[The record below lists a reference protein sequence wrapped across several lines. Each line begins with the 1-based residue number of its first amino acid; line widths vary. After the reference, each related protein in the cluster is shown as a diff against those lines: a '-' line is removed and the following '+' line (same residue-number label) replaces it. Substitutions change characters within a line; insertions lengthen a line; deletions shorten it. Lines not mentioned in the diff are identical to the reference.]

1 MIKKLV
7 TVAAASTFLMAAP
20 LAFAQDATNPPA
32 DTSGTAPAASGT
44 TGSDTTGGAGAS
56 GTTTGTDT
64 TGGASTSGSDTSGTT
79 GTSGTTTDTS
89 GTTTGTAGSASTT
102 TTDGGEVAGTY
113 LTEQSTDQISAD
125 DYIGTTVY
133 NSNNESIGE
142 INDLILQKDGGIVA
156 AVIGVGGFLGIG
168 EKNVAVPMSN
178 IMVSQNE
185 TGSDL
190 KLTTSETADT
200 LKNAPEFKTLDEQ
213 NMNAATPS
221 TTDPATGTTPADPA
235 TGTTPAAPA
244 SGTTAPANGD
254 TTAQ

>member
-56 GTTTGTDT
+56 GTATGTDT
-64 TGGASTSGSDTSGTT
+64 TGGASTSGTAPD
-79 GTSGTTTDTS
+79 TSGTTTDTS
-89 GTTTGTAGSASTT
+89 GTATGTAGSASTT
-102 TTDGGEVAGTY
+102 TTDSGEVAGTY

-142 INDLILQKDGGIVA
+142 INDLILQKNGGIVA

-190 KLTTSETADT
+190 KLTTSETSDT

-221 TTDPATGTTPADPA
+221 TTDPATGSTPA
-235 TGTTPAAPA
+235 TPAAPA
-244 SGTTAPANGD
+244 TGTAPANGD

>member
-44 TGSDTTGGAGAS
+44 TGTDATGS
-56 GTTTGTDT
+56 G
-64 TGGASTSGSDTSGTT
+64 TSGTT
-79 GTSGTTTDTS
+79 DTSGAAGTSGTTDTS
-89 GTTTGTAGSASTT
+89 GTAGTASST

-113 LTEQSTDQISAD
+113 LTEQSPDQISAD

-133 NSNNESIGE
+133 NANNESIGE
-142 INDLILQKDGGIVA
+142 INDLIIEKNGGVVA

-178 IMVSQNE
+178 IMVSQAE
-185 TGSDL
+185 DGSSL
-190 KLTTSETADT
+190 KLSTSETSDT
-200 LKNAPEFKTLDEQ
+200 LKNAPEFKTLDDQ
-213 NMNAATPS
+213 NTTASTPA
-221 TTDPATGTTPADPA
+221 TTDPATGTTPPAAPVDPAAPA
-235 TGTTPAAPA
+235 TGTAPA
-244 SGTTAPANGD
+244 PAPA
-254 TTAQ
+254 Q